1 MGGVKYWLT
10 IEIGLFY
17 VNIIILSFYL
27 VQMRLTSLKHSSDQ
41 IMAQN
46 LKIVKILADDHN
58 PKEIEK
64 EEEPKGLDVLKK
76 KTELKEVIPDDTSRR
91 WIVDTSDFKQMDEI
105 QFSLNELIDSFE
117 ENLDENDT
125 LRRLTIQDIHSKNE
139 TIRILTKE

>member
-58 PKEIEK
+58 PKEIDK

-76 KTELKEVIPDDTSRR
+76 KTE
-91 WIVDTSDFKQMDEI
+91 
-105 QFSLNELIDSFE
+105 
-117 ENLDENDT
+117 
-125 LRRLTIQDIHSKNE
+125 
-139 TIRILTKE
+139 